1 MVPSFARWIAA
12 VVFLCLFSPEA
23 LYARQWSGNVSV
35 TFDSLPNRSDTYE
48 LRSRFFLE
56 TTFEPTL
63 NLRITLSGFA
73 EGLFAERESIEP
85 PDVVTRTR
93 ITDVITRPQDIN
105 MELTIGNL
113 DLLVGYARV
122 VWGRLDELQPTDVI
136 NPLDVSRFFFEGRG
150 EARLPVG
157 LVRARLSLGEH
168 ATIDGVYVPVF
179 QRGRFDLLDEATS
192 PFNPLPAFGG
202 GDVACLAI
210 GCPVPVRT
218 ERLKPEFASENW
230 QGGGRLSVTV
240 GRVDWSLSAYRGFEP
255 FGVLVATPEPDGAI
269 LISETYPR
277 FTMFGA
283 DFETVFGEWG
293 LRGEIA
299 VFPEDNFQSPLLQRV
314 EGRSIEG
321 GIGFDRSAGSYTFSG
336 TLLVHSETYDAPLEP
351 GAIETSRSDVSVIGS
366 AERSFAQERYRLRG
380 FAVYNTTE
388 ESGFLRGIAIVK
400 LSDNVALEG
409 SGGWFVREGRDAIG
423 RFSNNDFV
431 YGRLKF
437 YF

>member
-1 MVPSFARWIAA
+1 MFASFARRTALP
-12 VVFLCLFSPEA
+12 VLLCLFFPGT
-23 LYARQWSGNVSV
+23 LHARQWSGNISV
-35 TFDSLPNRSDTYE
+35 TFDTFPNRNDTYE

-56 TTFEPTL
+56 KTFEPTW

-73 EGLFAERESIEP
+73 EGLFAERGERGT
-85 PDVVTRTR
+85 DVSTRTR
-93 ITDVITRPQDIN
+93 VSDVIGRAHDVN
-105 MELTIGNL
+105 MELTLGNL

-136 NPLDVSRFFFEGRG
+136 NPLDVSRFFFEGRS

-168 ATIDGVYVPVF
+168 VAIDGVYVPVF
-179 QRGRFDLLDEATS
+179 QRARFDLLDEATS
-192 PFNPLPAFGG
+192 PFNPLPVFGQ
-202 GDVACLAI
+202 GDVVCLAI

-218 ERLKPEFASENW
+218 DRVKPEFTPENW

-240 GRVDWSLSAYRGFEP
+240 GRVDWSLSAFRGFEP
-255 FGVLVATPEPDGAI
+255 IGILVATPEPDGAI

-293 LRGEIA
+293 VRGEVA
-299 VFPEDNFQSPLLQRV
+299 MFSEDNFQSSLLQRV
-314 EGRSIEG
+314 GGRSIDG
-321 GIGFDRSAGSYTFSG
+321 GIGFDRSAGNYTFGG
-336 TLLVHSETYDAPLEP
+336 TVLVHSETYDAALEP
-351 GAIETSRSDVSVIGS
+351 GSTETGRSDVSVIGS

-388 ESGFLRGIAIVK
+388 ESGFLRGIAIIK

-409 SGGWFVREGRDAIG
+409 SGGWFVREGRDPIG
-423 RFSNNDFV
+423 RFSDNDFV